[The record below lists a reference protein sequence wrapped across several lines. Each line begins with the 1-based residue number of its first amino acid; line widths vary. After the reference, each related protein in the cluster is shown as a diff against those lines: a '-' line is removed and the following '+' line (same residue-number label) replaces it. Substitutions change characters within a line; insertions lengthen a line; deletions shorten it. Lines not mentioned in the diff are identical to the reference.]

1 MKPPKDFDQTALDV
15 FTAEGAPPR
24 QEPPRPD
31 CVTTPG
37 TMSGFNPRRM
47 PMLRVACPSGDGMEQ
62 RYRKPLWRSFKS
74 RTP

>member
-15 FTAEGAPPR
+15 FTGEGAPPR

-62 RYRKPLWRSFKS
+62 RYRKPLWRSFKP